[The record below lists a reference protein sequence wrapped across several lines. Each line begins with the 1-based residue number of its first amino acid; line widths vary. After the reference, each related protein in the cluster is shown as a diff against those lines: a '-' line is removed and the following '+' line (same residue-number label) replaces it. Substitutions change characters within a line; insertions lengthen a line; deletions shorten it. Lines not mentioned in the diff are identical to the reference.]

1 MYVIYDASIG
11 SCGVVWIV
19 IAITVFA
26 FLLPTSFASKCPNDR
41 FKVVASHHDSF
52 TLNFIYEEMHEANAF
67 NRYYIAF
74 GRDDKWTL
82 TLVDPK
88 TGDAR
93 GGELVLFKCKENQLG
108 SVETIGEKTLHTEYT
123 HKDPICCAASYLLDV
138 GSDEKG
144 DEEAAGG
151 Q

>member
-52 TLNFIYEEMHEANAF
+52 QLNFIYKEGEMPEDLTF

-88 TGDAR
+88 IGDAS
-93 GGELVLFKCKENQLG
+93 GDELVLFKCKENQ
-108 SVETIGEKTLHTEYT
+108 
-123 HKDPICCAASYLLDV
+123 
-138 GSDEKG
+138 
-144 DEEAAGG
+144 
-151 Q
+151 